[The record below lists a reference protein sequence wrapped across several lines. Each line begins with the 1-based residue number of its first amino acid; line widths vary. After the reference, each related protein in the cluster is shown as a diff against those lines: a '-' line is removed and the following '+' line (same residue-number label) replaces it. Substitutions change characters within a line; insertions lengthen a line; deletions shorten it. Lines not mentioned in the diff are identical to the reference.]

1 MNKVFKCNSK
11 AGSKKSNNPRR
22 LNNNTDLCVDVKFR
36 LRHDRIAMIGK
47 NYPGVLK
54 RDEECHYT
62 FTEAVN
68 ADKRNPQVF
77 YGNYITITRRDD
89 GSLRLNFRPVTMGAD
104 FNIYRYATGVF
115 SELIRALIGLVGK
128 EARK

>member
-11 AGSKKSNNPRR
+11 AGSKESNNPRR

-47 NYPGVLK
+47 NYHGVL
-54 RDEECHYT
+54 RHDTEYHYT

-68 ADKRNPQVF
+68 ADKRNPRVF
-77 YGNYITITRRDD
+77 EGKCITVTRRDD
-89 GSLRLNFRPVTMGAD
+89 GTLRPNFRPVTMGAD
-104 FNIYRYATGVF
+104 FNAATYATDVAN
-115 SELIRALIGLVGK
+115 EILWALTGLLGK
-128 EARK
+128 

>member
-22 LNNNTDLCVDVKFR
+22 RNNNTDLCVDLKTR

-62 FTEAVN
+62 FTEAAN
-68 ADKRNPQVF
+68 AEKRNPHVF
-77 YGNYITITRRDD
+77 EGKCITVTRRDD
-89 GSLRLNFRPVTMGAD
+89 GTLRPNFRPVTMGAD
-104 FNIYRYATGVF
+104 FNAATYATDVAN
-115 SELIRALIGLVGK
+115 ELLWALTGLLGK
-128 EARK
+128 